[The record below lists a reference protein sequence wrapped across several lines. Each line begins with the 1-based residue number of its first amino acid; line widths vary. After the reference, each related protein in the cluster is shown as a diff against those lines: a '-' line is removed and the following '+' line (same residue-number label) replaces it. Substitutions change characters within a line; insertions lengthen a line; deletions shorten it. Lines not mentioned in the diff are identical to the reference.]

1 MKTEDLG
8 SALTHAHDFEHVC
21 EAFADSF
28 LTRPFVTYLYA
39 LMDKYGLQKSD
50 LITRANLEKS
60 YAYQIFRGER
70 QPSRDKLLQ
79 IAFGLGCDLAETQR
93 LLQLSERGALY
104 PRVKRDAA
112 LWFCLQNRYTLDDC
126 QLFLQQHGFALLKE

>member
-50 LITRANLEKS
+50 LITRANLKRATPIRFFGANASPRGISCSKS
-60 YAYQIFRGER
+60 PLDWAAIWPKRNGCSSSANAAR
-70 QPSRDKLLQ
+70 STRASSGTPRCGSACKTATRWT
-79 IAFGLGCDLAETQR
+79 IASF
-93 LLQLSERGALY
+93 
-104 PRVKRDAA
+104 
-112 LWFCLQNRYTLDDC
+112 FCNNMGSPC
-126 QLFLQQHGFALLKE
+126 